1 MVLRQEGNQAS
12 IGWLVAL
19 ILGVFISHY
28 AY

>member
-1 MVLRQEGNQAS
+1 MVVKQEGNHAS